1 MATLKVL
8 SDGRVVEHLFN
19 PAPDQV
25 VAEVEIKEPAI
36 PFSPLTFMTDGRV
49 EEGQRL
55 RAIALQQAEELAQST
70 KYKV

>member
-8 SDGRVVEHLFN
+8 SDGRVIEHLFN
-19 PAPDQV
+19 PAPGQV

-36 PFSPLTFMTDGRV
+36 PFNPLTFMTDGRV

-55 RAIALQQAEELAQST
+55 RAIALQQAEEIAQN
-70 KYKV
+70 YKV